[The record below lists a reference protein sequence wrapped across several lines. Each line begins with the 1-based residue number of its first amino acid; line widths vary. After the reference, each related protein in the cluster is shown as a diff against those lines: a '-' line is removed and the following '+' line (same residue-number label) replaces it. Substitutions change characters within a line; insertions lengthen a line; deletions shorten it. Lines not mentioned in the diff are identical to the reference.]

1 MTTVERRAAVEI
13 RVEGRRLTGVLMRYG
28 DVSKSHRERFAP
40 GSLRAAPVVHL
51 DLHHDPERA
60 VAWLPDGGLTLR
72 DEETA
77 LLLAADRALDEVRT
91 GKVGGLS
98 VEFRAI
104 KESVVDGIRVI
115 HEALLSGL
123 IGENG
128 ISRHRRFLSSA
139 RKSRVPSLL
148 TFHRLRSTSRKP
160 GRGKPCRGHS
170 RQT

>member
-1 MTTVERRAAVEI
+1 MESV
-13 RVEGRRLTGVLMRYG
+13 G
-28 DVSKSHRERFAP
+28 
-40 GSLRAAPVVHL
+40 PV
-51 DLHHDPERA
+51 
-60 VAWLPDGGLTLR
+60 
-72 DEETA
+72 
-77 LLLAADRALDEVRT
+77 DEVRT